1 MKLAG
6 FARAVLAVGFLM
18 IHIFSA
24 DAQVVVERSKEKV
37 IISGVQYYIHPVKK
51 GETAYSISKA
61 YGISVAELTKDNP
74 QASAGIIEGQSLR
87 IQVKELPVPAPSE
100 VAVVPRSHDDSKY
113 LYHVLKPGE
122 TVYFLSKTYNVTENE
137 IVKSNPGIDITKM
150 SVGSEIAVP
159 KKSENN
165 ENRKG
170 DVQEKKYFL
179 HKVAE
184 GETLSSIAGKYG
196 ISAREIKRANRD
208 VRIALVGD
216 YIRIPGVSK
225 EEPPVSEVVKPDTV
239 RPVVVDTLPVYVA
252 PAGRTEVKNLGGT
265 INVALLLPFYLRE
278 NADRGSADTTK
289 AINGNSSSS
298 VNLREEDW
306 IYPRSLDFIEMYEGI
321 LLAADTLRA
330 LGMNINLYS
339 YDIKS
344 DTFEL
349 TRLINSG
356 KLSKMDLIIGPVY
369 SHNLSIVAA
378 YAGNLDIPVVSP
390 VSLRNN
396 SVLSG
401 NPELFLANSTL
412 EVSQQAMARKASE
425 YYDRNF
431 IFVHSDSTNSDEDVI
446 RLKSMI
452 MSELGYKIP
461 RSEIKFKEV
470 IFSGLS
476 MFDNDSGSR
485 IAQALSDKTENI
497 VIIATE
503 DAPVI
508 SKTIVDL
515 HMLSRRFDIKVF
527 GYSEISENDNL
538 DPKLFFDLGLMLYSP
553 SNIDYS
559 TVNVAKFNSDFKAKF
574 LTEPVEKSYAW
585 QGYDIAYY
593 FISGLAM
600 HGREFI
606 RDPSVHNPVLLQTE
620 YNFLRRQPGDGF
632 ENQKQYLIR
641 YTKDYEVNVA
651 EEYPGNNHKS
661 P

>member
-1 MKLAG
+1 MKLTG
-6 FARAVLAVGFLM
+6 FARALLAVSFLL
-18 IHIFSA
+18 ILCFSV
-24 DAQVVVERSKEKV
+24 DAQVVVERSKEKI

-61 YGISVAELTKDNP
+61 YGITVAELTKDNP
-74 QASAGIIEGQSLR
+74 QASEGIKEGQSLR
-87 IQVKELPVPAPSE
+87 IQVKDLPAVVPSE
-100 VAVVPRSHDDSKY
+100 VAAVPKSHDESKY
-113 LYHVLKPGE
+113 LYHILKQGE

-137 IVKSNPGIDITKM
+137 IVESNPGIDITKM

-159 KKSENN
+159 KSSNN
-165 ENRKG
+165 TKIRKG

-196 ISAREIKRANRD
+196 ISSREIRRANRD

-216 YIRIPGVSK
+216 YIRIPGVRR
-225 EEPPVSEVVKPDTV
+225 EEPPVTEAVKPDTI
-239 RPVVVDTLPVYVA
+239 RPVVIETPPVYVA
-252 PAGRTEVKNLGGT
+252 PGRTEVKNLGGT
-265 INVALLLPFYLRE
+265 LNVALLLPFYLQE
-278 NADRGSADTTK
+278 NADRGSVDTSKT
-289 AINGNSSSS
+289 AIGNTSSD
-298 VNLREEDW
+298 VNLREEEW
-306 IYPRSLDFIEMYEGI
+306 IYPRSLDFVEMYEGI

-330 LGMNINLYS
+330 LGLNINIYPF
-339 YDIKS
+339 DIKS

-349 TRLINSG
+349 TRLISSG

-369 SHNLSIVAA
+369 SHNLSIVAG
-378 YAGNLDIPVVSP
+378 YAGKLDIPVVSP
-390 VSLRNN
+390 VSLLNN
-396 SVLSG
+396 SVLLG
-401 NPELFLANSTL
+401 NPGLFLANSTL
-412 EVSQQAMARKASE
+412 EVSQQALAKKASE

-431 IFVHSDSTNSDEDVI
+431 VFIHSDSTNTDQDVI
-446 RLKSMI
+446 RLKNLI

-461 RSEIKFKEV
+461 HSEIKFKEV

-476 MFDNDSGSR
+476 MFDNDYGSR

-515 HMLSRRFDIKVF
+515 HTLSRRFDIKVF

-553 SNIDYS
+553 SHIDYS
-559 TVNVAKFNSDFKAKF
+559 GSNVAKFNSHFREKF
-574 LTEPVEKSYAW
+574 LTQPVEKSYAW

-593 FISGLAM
+593 FMSGLAM
-600 HGREFI
+600 HGRGFI
-606 RDPSVHNPVLLQTE
+606 NDPSVHNPVLLQTE

-651 EEYPGNNHKS
+651 EEYPGNNHKL